1 MQTIELLS
9 SIAALEATVSELEEE
24 IVSLSYQLS
33 QERNERKL
41 AEFRLLRTYSKKTS
55 SPSWKV
61 SAIRPVLALGPLI

>member
-9 SIAALEATVSELEEE
+9 TIAALETTVSELEEE

-41 AEFRLLRTYSKKTS
+41 AEYRLLRTFSKETS
-55 SPSWKV
+55 SPSQEV
-61 SAIRPVLALGPLI
+61 SAVRPFLALRP